1 VYASRRTQKLTTE
14 QAVFLRDAAAQQFAN
29 EQTITKRMI
38 AAVPDENHDYRPDPK
53 AKTAL
58 ELAWH
63 IASAEVFFL
72 NSIASGVFAPGGKMP
87 EELKTGADIAK
98 WYEEHSAAALGRFK
112 DASGED
118 LAKVIDFR
126 GVYQLPAI
134 SFANLALNHAIH
146 HRGELT
152 TYIRPMGGKC
162 PRVYGGSADDPMVLP
177 AAAKA

>member
-1 VYASRRTQKLTTE
+1 LTTD

-38 AAVPDENHDYRPDPK
+38 ASVPDENHDYRPDPK

-63 IASAEVFFL
+63 IASAEVFVL
-72 NSIASGVFAPGGKMP
+72 NSIASGAFAPGGKMP
-87 EELKTGADIAK
+87 EDLKTGADIAK
-98 WYEEHSAAALGRFK
+98 WYEEQAAAALERFK
-112 DASGED
+112 NTSGED
-118 LAKVIDFR
+118 LTKILDFR
-126 GVYQLPAI
+126 GVMQMPAI
-134 SFANLALNHAIH
+134 AFSSLAMNHAIH

-162 PRVYGGSADDPMVLP
+162 PRVYGGSADDPIVLP